1 MKLPI
6 PTLLVSLLILVAVL
20 LPGSSLPEG
29 PGIPG
34 FDKIVHFVM
43 FLVLAITVEIDFK
56 PRGKCAL
63 LVVVLSALVFSALT
77 EALQL
82 LVNGRAAEMIDM
94 LADMAGFAVGLVA
107 RRPLARMVKIAA
119 RMFNK
124 NN

>member
-43 FLVLAITVEIDFK
+43 FFVLAITVEIDFK

-82 LVNGRAAEMIDM
+82 LVDGRAAEMIDM